1 MNENGAGG
9 SSSSGQK
16 NNTLSQRLEVVQK
29 RPENGFCSE
38 CQAKKPRWAVMLSHT
53 EDHDGLGIPCHELG
67 IDTDTLLGMLV
78 CISCSTVFKSLGAK
92 SVVTVKALNHEQTCA
107 LENGGNKVI
116 NTIFEGNL
124 TFDVERPLPGSTS
137 DSRQTYIK
145 AKYVDKKWFNTSAAK
160 SALATTGIVNKTALS
175 TKNISLRSSK
185 NDSLSKSNHGA
196 RPSRNSNKNSALSLS
211 LHASRGGAGGS
222 LAGSVAAMSPKR
234 LAASPKKL
242 QRRRMIRQ
250 NSNHSMSGRS
260 NSRHRKHRQGSE
272 RGGGDAG
279 AQGYDIDFEDD
290 SSSSDMD
297 DDDGSF
303 GGADDDDNGYDDEL
317 TRDLKELSRSSHDT
331 TGGPQQQPEPPSSQ
345 KSLRSPKRDTN
356 RKSAAARTPRQDGT
370 TTTTTLAST
379 ADGKKVA
386 NSFDTLCFGTAS
398 DDDGFFPADTSG
410 FGDDVGGFE
419 VNDDPFGD
427 SFGGESFGGDD
438 DDDNWWG
445 GGTGTSNKSP
455 TNTTDDVEQSRTQ
468 PGSGV
473 TREKLN
479 DAPVSDVKRKDSR
492 SKSIGRSTV
501 RRSKSATGSMDVP
514 VPQRR
519 QGDLL
524 GSSRHGSS
532 NDLDISRS
540 SRRNMNGSPRSPR
553 RGFSEFDVSRSR
565 RKGIEPPRRTNSSRS
580 LHKLEGGSSPRS
592 PRRTKSSISSVGDV
606 TPTSPRRTS
615 SSRSSRQTSTS
626 VSRTRS
632 SSKSRALSEQLSRDS
647 AFLDD
652 HIEDEN
658 KSAGGRQ
665 QSSARSRRR
674 MGSSSSSIRSAP
686 MLHDEP
692 GHGHGHGPDNRRRRR
707 RKDGLSRSSH
717 HSSGTSLKATSAH
730 STSISSHDSSVS
742 ISISDDSM
750 GEEFE
755 ASQIIQVRRE
765 DEGEEQPKTSS
776 SSSSRRRR
784 MRRDE
789 LALSSGHQG
798 ERSRR
803 STTSTLSLSRH
814 SSHRT
819 SKISSRS
826 GHRTSRTSSSRSK
839 EVGGSVTEKTDS
851 TSASSDESPKD
862 IRSPTKNKSITQMAL
877 SSLYSE

>member
-9 SSSSGQK
+9 SSSGQK
-16 NNTLSQRLEVVQK
+16 NNTLPQRLEVVQK

-38 CQAKKPRWAVMLSHT
+38 CQAKKPRWAVLLSHT
-53 EDHDGLGIPCHELG
+53 EDHNGIGIPCHELG

-124 TFDVERPLPGSTS
+124 TFDVDRPVPESTS
-137 DSRQTYIK
+137 ESRQTYIK

-160 SALATTGIVNKTALS
+160 SILATAGIVNKTSLS

-211 LHASRGGAGGS
+211 LHASRGGGAGGS
-222 LAGSVAAMSPKR
+222 VAGSVAAMSPKR

-260 NSRHRKHRQGSE
+260 NNRHRKHRQISHPDGGE

-279 AQGYDIDFEDD
+279 AQSYDVDFED
-290 SSSSDMD
+290 SSCSSSDMND
-297 DDDGSF
+297 DDASF

-317 TRDLKELSRSSHDT
+317 TRDLKELSKSSHDAT
-331 TGGPQQQPEPPSSQ
+331 SEQQQQEPPSSQ

-356 RKSAAARTPRQDGT
+356 RKSAAARTPRQDGIA
-370 TTTTTLAST
+370 TLAST
-379 ADGKKVA
+379 TDEKKAA

-438 DDDNWWG
+438 DDDDNWWG
-445 GGTGTSNKSP
+445 GGSGTSSKSP
-455 TNTTDDVEQSRTQ
+455 TNTTNDVEQSRTQ

-473 TREKLN
+473 THESLN
-479 DAPVSDVKRKDSR
+479 DTPASDVKRNDSR
-492 SKSIGRSTV
+492 SKSIGRSTI
-501 RRSKSATGSMDVP
+501 RRSKSNTESMDVP

-647 AFLDD
+647 EFLDD
-652 HIEDEN
+652 HIEGEN
-658 KSAGGRQ
+658 KLTGGRQ
-665 QSSARSRRR
+665 QSAARSRRR
-674 MGSSSSSIRSAP
+674 MGSTSSIRSAP

-692 GHGHGHGPDNRRRRR
+692 GHGHGPDDRRRRR
-707 RKDGLSRSSH
+707 RNDGLNRPSH
-717 HSSGTSLKATSAH
+717 HSSGTSLKTTSAH

-765 DEGEEQPKTSS
+765 DEGEDQPKTSS

-839 EVGGSVTEKTDS
+839 EVGGSVTEKTDT
-851 TSASSDESPKD
+851 TSASSDKSPND

-877 SSLYSE
+877 SNLYSE